1 MAAQRRIARPGVAAA
16 ALGLVSALALAGCA
30 EDSGSG
36 SSSGGSG
43 EGVEIGASM
52 EEYQEAFADVDPIT
66 LNTQSPGPKG
76 SATGAPIEKWVAAV
90 EEWSDGKITFEVAF
104 SNAVAEPT
112 EIDDA
117 LNDGRLDV
125 ASTLPIYEPSE
136 YPANVALIETGFIS
150 DQTVIAGALQSN
162 AWPNEVAF
170 QNEEIMQEFDDHG
183 IVPLVPIFNSGSQM
197 LLCSEPRTSLAD
209 IEGKAVSTSGTA
221 QTAQI
226 KALGGSPATVAYTEV
241 YESVERGVV
250 DCANATLTVGVLGG
264 FVPAAP
270 HATVNNETGFALA
283 PGGWSFS
290 KDTWESLPLVAQQLM
305 WDKLDVYIG
314 SNIEDKIWPNT
325 AEAAKLVRENDGSF
339 NDFDADALEALEG
352 ANAKL
357 LDQVRNGDGVED
369 AEGLVDAAEESAATW
384 FDEVEALD
392 IPAEVG
398 YEDFDQN
405 FKSGDLDMSV
415 YTDLVMEKIWSER
428 RPS

>member
-16 ALGLVSALALAGCA
+16 ALGLISALALAGCA
-30 EDSGSG
+30 EDSADG
-36 SSSGGSG
+36 SSGAG
-43 EGVEIGASM
+43 EGIEAGASM

-90 EEWSDGKITFEVAF
+90 EEWSDGKITFDVAY

-117 LNDGRLDV
+117 LVDGRLDV

-136 YPANVALIETGFIS
+136 YPANTALIETGFIS

-170 QNEEIMQEFDDHG
+170 NNEEIMAEFEDHG
-183 IVPLVPIFNSGSQM
+183 IVPMVPIFNSGAQM

-209 IEGKAVSTSGTA
+209 IKGAAVSSSGTA
-221 QTAQI
+221 QSKQI
-226 KALGGSPATVAYTEV
+226 EALGGSPATVAYTEV
-241 YESVERGVV
+241 FESVERGVV

-264 FVPAAP
+264 FIPAAP
-270 HATVNNETGFALA
+270 HATVNPEVGFALA

-290 KDTWESLPLVAQQLM
+290 KDTWDSLPLVAQQLM
-305 WDKLDVYIG
+305 WDKLDVYIA

-325 AEAAKLVRENDGSF
+325 AEAAKLVRENGGSF
-339 NDFDADALEALEG
+339 QDFEPDAVGAMEEANAELLDAVRSGDGVSDADA
-352 ANAKL
+352 
-357 LDQVRNGDGVED
+357 
-369 AEGLVDAAEESAATW
+369 LVDAAEESAAKW

-398 YEDFDQN
+398 YQDFDQN
-405 FKSGDLDMSV
+405 FTEGDLDM
-415 YTDLVMEKIWSER
+415 TAFTELVMDDIWSER

>member
-1 MAAQRRIARPGVAAA
+1 MVTKRSINRSGIA
-16 ALGLVSALALAGCA
+16 ALAVTVVSALTLAGCA
-30 EDSGSG
+30 EDSDSG
-36 SSSGGSG
+36 SSGSG
-43 EGVEIGASM
+43 EGLDIGASM
-52 EEYQEAFADVDPIT
+52 EEYQEAFADVDPIE

-90 EEWSDGKITFEVAF
+90 EEWSDGKITFEVAY

-117 LNDGRLDV
+117 LTDGRLDV

-136 YPANVALIETGFIS
+136 YPANAALIETGFIS

-170 QNEEIMQEFDDHG
+170 NNDEVMAEFEDHG
-183 IVPLVPIFNSGSQM
+183 IVPMVPIFNSGSQM
-197 LLCSEPRTSLAD
+197 LLCSEPRTGLAD
-209 IEGKAVSTSGTA
+209 LKGAATSASGTA
-221 QTAQI
+221 QTEQI

-241 YESVERGVV
+241 FESVERGVV

-264 FVPAAP
+264 FIPAAP
-270 HATVNNETGFALA
+270 HVTVNSEVGFALA

-290 KDTWESLPLVAQQLM
+290 KDTWDSLPLVAQQLM
-305 WDKLDVYIG
+305 WDRLDVYIA

-339 NDFDADALEALEG
+339 QDFEPDALSALEA

-357 LDQVRNGDGVED
+357 LDTVRDGDGVSD
-369 AEGLVDAAEESAATW
+369 GGALVDAAETAAAKW

-398 YEDFDQN
+398 YQDFDEN
-405 FKSGDLDMSV
+405 FTPGDLDMTA
-415 YTDLVMEKIWSER
+415 YTELVMNEIWSAR